1 MLYKYL
7 SSNSSL
13 GNEPRVLMHSNTSQP
28 LKVKFDFFIDMET
41 LESLKWL
48 KDNNLYEDAAKVA
61 GSIKKVFS
69 PCLNVKEEKILI
81 VGDIGYENR
90 NVAAVLSGA
99 YYMAAE
105 QLKLDAKL
113 LLQGVKSRG
122 DVSDPDVVKSLS
134 ELKQGNI
141 VILNMSD
148 KLGNI
153 QELGKSFRRWVA
165 KKQHRFVSAMSLGDL
180 ATSNIELITKAMDV
194 NYKPFQTHHE
204 EVRQKM
210 DAAKEIRI
218 TTPAG
223 TNLVYNKEGINAIAA
238 DGNYTAPGK
247 GGNLPAGEVYC
258 PPNGKNVNGKVV
270 IDGSSRTHEHT
281 LLIRN
286 PIELTI
292 KDGEITEIKGKDEA
306 KQLEGTLKWAASVAK
321 NPGNVRRICEL
332 GIGLNPNAQIIGAM
346 IVDDKTLGTAH
357 IGIGSNYWF
366 GGDIYAIIHLDQVFK
381 NPTIYLDNQKLK
393 L

>member
-1 MLYKYL
+1 
-7 SSNSSL
+7 
-13 GNEPRVLMHSNTSQP
+13 
-28 LKVKFDFFIDMET
+28 MET

-48 KDNNLYEDAAKVA
+48 KEHNHYEDAAKV
-61 GSIKKVFS
+61 SQTIKKIFA

-81 VGDIGYENR
+81 IGDMGYENR
-90 NVAAVLSGA
+90 NVAAVMSGA

-113 LLQGVKSRG
+113 ILQDVKSRG
-122 DVSDPDVVKSLS
+122 DVSDPDVVKALS

-141 VILNMSD
+141 IILNMSD

-153 QELGKSFRRWVA
+153 QELGKSFRRWVG

-194 NYKPFQTHHE
+194 NYKPFQAHHE

-210 DAAKEIRI
+210 EAAEEIRI
-218 TTPAG
+218 TTSAG
-223 TNLVYNKEGINAIAA
+223 TDFIYNKKGIGAIAA

-281 LLIRN
+281 LLIRD

-292 KDGEITEIKGKDEA
+292 KDGEITGIKGNDEA
-306 KQLEGTLKWAASVAK
+306 KQLESTLKWAASVAK

-381 NPTIYLDNQKLK
+381 KPNIYLDGQKLK